1 VQHTLAAGAQRG
13 CFHDHFKARLKIN
26 AALHQK
32 RLDTSVLMF
41 IIESMV
47 QCSKSL
53 DSLNIAHALFIYQ
66 GDLP

>member
-1 VQHTLAAGAQRG
+1 MRQAHCRADFMTT
-13 CFHDHFKARLKIN
+13 LKIFFKKI

-32 RLDTSVLMF
+32 RLDTPVLMP